1 MRLFNPYY
9 PNQAKIDIEC
19 RKTKKYFAFLCHDC
33 FFYPTSDKKK
43 KPAEHL
49 LHPASSLNRITDY
62 FLEKRKL
69 RKYNFNSFSDTL
81 VKRIYLAFIPLITS
95 VV

>member
-33 FFYPTSDKKK
+33 FFYPTSDKKR
-43 KPAEHL
+43 
-49 LHPASSLNRITDY
+49 SRLNICFIR
-62 FLEKRKL
+62 L
-69 RKYNFNSFSDTL
+69 R
-81 VKRIYLAFIPLITS
+81 P
-95 VV
+95 